1 MVDWITVF
9 DATFWLSLS
18 VGLFGF
24 MGIAVRY
31 CIKSKCTDCNLCF
44 GLIQV
49 KRDTQAELE
58 ESEFEIE
65 HGVTPQPSP
74 APPNKF

>member
-1 MVDWITVF
+1 MGDWYDTF
-9 DATFWLSLS
+9 DSVFWLSLS

-24 MGIAVRY
+24 LGIALRY

-44 GLIQV
+44 GLLQV
-49 KRDTQAELE
+49 KRDAHAELE

-65 HGVTPQPSP
+65 HNVGVGPQT
-74 APPNKF
+74 NNRV

>member
-1 MVDWITVF
+1 MGDWYDTF
-9 DATFWLSLS
+9 DSVFWLSLS

-24 MGIAVRY
+24 LGIALRY

-44 GLIQV
+44 GLLQV
-49 KRDTQAELE
+49 KRDAHAELE

-65 HGVTPQPSP
+65 HNVGVAPQT
-74 APPNKF
+74 NNRV

>member
-1 MVDWITVF
+1 MDDWIKVF

-18 VGLFGF
+18 VGIFGF
-24 MGIAVRY
+24 MGILLRY

-49 KRDTQAELE
+49 RRDTQAELE

-65 HGVTPQPSP
+65 HGVQPQPSP
-74 APPNKF
+74 PQPNRF

>member
-1 MVDWITVF
+1 MGDWYDTF
-9 DATFWLSLS
+9 DSVFWLSLS

-24 MGIAVRY
+24 LGIALRY

-44 GLIQV
+44 GLLQV
-49 KRDTQAELE
+49 RRDTKSELE

-65 HGVTPQPSP
+65 HNVGVAPQT
-74 APPNKF
+74 NNRV